1 MTMTEQNAE
10 TMTEPRV
17 LCVGTHHKTGT
28 VWMRRVFREIGQLL
42 DIPMIGVH
50 RPEKWGRV
58 PDTGRV
64 IVVNWAGRFAP
75 ELRNRPDA
83 RLFHLIR
90 DPRDV
95 LLSGAR
101 YHESTEMQTEK
112 FLFKERPDL
121 GGKTYQAHMQGL
133 ATLDDKLAFEMGE
146 MHLKTLTQML
156 EWDAENPRALDL
168 RYEDLIGDEDC
179 ALFTQVLKSF
189 GFNDEEVQKSCEIF
203 VKNSLFG
210 GHSGGRTKTH
220 VKSGKAAQWVTA
232 LPPTTAQ
239 LYLERH
245 GDDLI
250 TLGYETDK
258 TWIDR
263 LNYQPKSETQEP
275 QTEES

>member
-1 MTMTEQNAE
+1 MTSQPEMT
-10 TMTEPRV
+10 TPRV

-42 DIPMIGVH
+42 DIPMVGVH
-50 RPEKWGRV
+50 RPQKLDKI

-75 ELRNRPDA
+75 ELRNRPDV

-112 FLFKERPDL
+112 FLFKARADL
-121 GGKTYQAHMQGL
+121 DGKTYQQHMQGL
-133 ATLDDKLAFEMGE
+133 ATLEEKLAFEMGE
-146 MHLKTLTQML
+146 MHLKTMTQML
-156 EWDAENPRALDL
+156 EWDADNPRALDL
-168 RYEDLIGDEDC
+168 RYEDLIVDEDC
-179 ALFTQVLKSF
+179 ALFTKVLHF
-189 GFNDEEVQKSCEIF
+189 MGFSADEVAKANEIF
-203 VKNSLFG
+203 VKNSLFS

-232 LPPTTAQ
+232 LPPETAQ
-239 LYLERH
+239 LYLDRH

-250 TLGYETDK
+250 KLGYETDK
-258 TWIDR
+258 TWINR
-263 LNYQPKSETQEP
+263 LEYQPKEITLEP
-275 QTEES
+275 QTEET

>member
-1 MTMTEQNAE
+1 MTDLKP
-10 TMTEPRV
+10 PRV

-28 VWMRRVFREIGQLL
+28 VWMRRVFREISQVMG
-42 DIPMIGVH
+42 IPMIGIH
-50 RPEKWGRV
+50 RPEKWERV

-64 IVVNWAGRFAP
+64 IVVNWAARFAP
-75 ELRNRPDA
+75 ELRNRDDV

-101 YHESTEMQTEK
+101 YHESTAMQTEK
-112 FLFKERPDL
+112 FLFQARKDL

-133 ATLDDKLAFEMGE
+133 PTLEDKLAFEMGE
-146 MHLKTLTQML
+146 MHLKTLTQMRD
-156 EWDAENPRALDL
+156 WDAENPRALDL
-168 RYEDLIGDEDC
+168 RYEDLIEDTDC
-179 ALFTQVLKSF
+179 TLFTQVLRFF
-189 GFNDEEVQKSCEIF
+189 GFSEDEIKTGCDIF
-203 VKNSLFG
+203 VKNSLFSG
-210 GHSGGRTKTH
+210 QAGGRAKTH

-232 LPPTTAQ
+232 LPPATAQ
-239 LYLERH
+239 LYLDRH

-250 TLGYETDK
+250 ALGYETDT

-263 LNYQPKSETQEP
+263 LDYQPPSTTPEP